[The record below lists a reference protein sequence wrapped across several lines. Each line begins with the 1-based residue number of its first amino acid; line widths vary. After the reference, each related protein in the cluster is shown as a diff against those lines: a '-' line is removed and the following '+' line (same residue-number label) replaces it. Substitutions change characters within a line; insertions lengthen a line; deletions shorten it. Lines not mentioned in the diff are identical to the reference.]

1 MSSLWIWIGIAA
13 VLGVIE
19 LFTLEL
25 IFIMFAAGALG
36 AGVAG
41 ALGAGTPVQ
50 ILVAAAVSAIGLLV
64 VRPIGMRYLKKS
76 SPDTVSNVDALIGK
90 PVRIVETV
98 SAHGGTAQ
106 INGETWSARPADPDA
121 EFVSGDAAVVDKID
135 GAYLIIKSPPDIPR
149 GGPSNQSHIH

>member
-41 ALGAGTPVQ
+41 ALGAGPPLQ

-64 VRPIGMRYLKKS
+64 VRPIGMRYLKNS
-76 SPDTVSNVDALIGK
+76 SPDSVSNVEALIGQ
-90 PVRIVETV
+90 PVRILETV
-98 SAHGGTAQ
+98 SAKTGTAQ
-106 INGETWSARPADPDA
+106 INGETWSARPGDPNA
-121 EFVSGDAAVVDKID
+121 EYVVGDAAIVNKID
-135 GAYLIIKSPPDIPR
+135 GAYLIITSPPDIPR
-149 GGPSNQSHIH
+149 GGTANQPHIN